1 MNKNNITI
9 VLAILFTGTL
19 NGCTALIPDSMLTSA
34 HQEMDLNHDGYI
46 DYNEYLKS
54 SSNED
59 FVENAKEKGMTV
71 EEYQKWEFERAD
83 TNSDGKVTTQEFIDL
98 FRREFPASF

>member
-9 VLAILFTGTL
+9 VLAILFTGTFS
-19 NGCTALIPDSMLTSA
+19 GCSALVTDSMLTSA
-34 HQEMDLNHDGYI
+34 HREMDLNHDGYI

-54 SSNED
+54 GSNED

-83 TNSDGKVTTQEFIDL
+83 TDRDGKVTTQEFIDL
-98 FRREFPASF
+98 FRREF

>member
-1 MNKNNITI
+1 MNKKNIIT
-9 VLAILFTGTL
+9 VLAFLFTGTL
-19 NGCTALIPDSMLTSA
+19 SGCTTLITDSMLTSA

-54 SSNED
+54 GSNED
-59 FVENAKEKGMTV
+59 FVESAKEKGMTV

-83 TNSDGKVTTQEFIDL
+83 VDRDGKVTAQEFIDL
-98 FRREFPASF
+98 FRREFQVSF